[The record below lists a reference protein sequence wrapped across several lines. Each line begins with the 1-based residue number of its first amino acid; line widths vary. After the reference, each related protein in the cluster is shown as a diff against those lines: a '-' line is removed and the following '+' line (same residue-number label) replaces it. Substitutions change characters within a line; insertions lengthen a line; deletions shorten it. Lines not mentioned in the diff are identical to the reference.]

1 MSDFLLLVL
10 RRCCG
15 ERRLDHEGR
24 LCNDAAGLAKIESGA
39 CMDAKSRSWDDLR
52 VFLAVAQAGS
62 LSGAARALGVNHST
76 VFRRIGAFED
86 ALGVRLFERLAG
98 GYLLTPAGEEL
109 RDGALR
115 VEEEIAGLSRK
126 VTGQDLRLSG
136 TVRVTTIDMLAFGL
150 LPRHIAAF
158 RKAYPG
164 IEIELVVGNATLNL
178 SRREADVA
186 LRVGNAPPETLVG
199 RRVGRLAFAVYASPG
214 YRARRPEPDLARHDW
229 IGFDSEHEALV
240 RRFDRFLPGIR
251 PALRTNSV
259 AAAVAGAREGL
270 GLAPLPC
277 GIADLEPDLVRVAPL
292 PDDFTLDLWLLTHE
306 DLRRTARIR
315 AFLDVLAEGLAKEAP
330 LLEGKGPRPHRPA
343 MAPGDEDA

>member
-1 MSDFLLLVL
+1 
-10 RRCCG
+10 
-15 ERRLDHEGR
+15 
-24 LCNDAAGLAKIESGA
+24 
-39 CMDAKSRSWDDLR
+39 MDAKSENWDDLR
-52 VFLAVAQAGS
+52 VFLAVAREGS

-76 VFRRIGAFED
+76 VFRRIGAFEET
-86 ALGVRLFERLAG
+86 LGVRLFERLAG

-115 VEEEIAGLSRK
+115 VEEEIASLSRK

-150 LPRHIAAF
+150 LPRHIAGF
-158 RKAYPG
+158 RVAYPG

-178 SRREADVA
+178 SRRESDVA
-186 LRVGNAPPETLVG
+186 LRVGNTPPETLVG
-199 RRVGRLAFAVYASPG
+199 RRVGRLVFALYGSAG
-214 YRARRPEPDLARHDW
+214 YRARRPEPDLALHDW

-240 RRFDRFLPGIR
+240 RRMVRFLPEIR

-259 AAAVAGAREGL
+259 AAALAAAREGL
-270 GLAPLPC
+270 GVAPLPC
-277 GIADLEPDLVRVAPL
+277 GIADLEPDLVRISPL

-315 AFLDVLAEGLAKEAP
+315 VFLDFLAEALAKEAP
-330 LLEGKGPRPHRPA
+330 LLEGHVPRRTDPVAPHLK
-343 MAPGDEDA
+343 DA